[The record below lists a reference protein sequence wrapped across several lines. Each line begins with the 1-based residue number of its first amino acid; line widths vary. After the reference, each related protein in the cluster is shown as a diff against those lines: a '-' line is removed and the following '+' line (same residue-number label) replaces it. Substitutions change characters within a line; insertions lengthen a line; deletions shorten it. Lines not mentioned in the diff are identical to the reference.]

1 MSLIHLHAVID
12 SKANIHPS
20 TQIGPGAVIDA
31 HVTIGPDCKI
41 GPNVYI
47 TGHTI
52 IGAGN
57 RFHSGAVIGDEPQDL
72 KYDGAPTGLVM
83 GDRNVIR
90 EGVTIH
96 RSATLD
102 EPTRIG
108 NENFF
113 MANSHAAHNVQVG
126 NNVTLA
132 NGVLLAGHVIVE
144 DRVFMGGNA
153 GVHQFARVGQMAIF
167 QGLAGASL
175 DVPPGT
181 VVSGGINQLAGLNL
195 VGLKRG
201 GVGPAERKILKQLY
215 KSVLMECVLIETA
228 MLSIGITLDT
238 APPFIQG
245 FIHFIQNSKRG
256 VCRHGIR
263 SAAQKSS

>member
-1 MSLIHLHAVID
+1 MSLIHPSAVIATQ
-12 SKANIHPS
+12 ANIHPS
-20 TQIGPGAVIDA
+20 TQVGPGTVIDK
-31 HVTIGPDCKI
+31 HVDIGPDCKI

-47 TGHTI
+47 TGHTT

-57 RFHSGAVIGDEPQDL
+57 RIHSGAVIGDEPQDL
-72 KYDGAPTGLVM
+72 KYDGAPTELVI

-102 EPTRIG
+102 EPTRVG
-108 NENFF
+108 NDNFF
-113 MANSHAAHNVQVG
+113 MANSHAAHNVQIG
-126 NNVTLA
+126 NNVALA

-153 GVHQFARVGQMAIF
+153 VVHQFTRIGQMAIF
-167 QGLAGASL
+167 QGIAGASL
-175 DVPPGT
+175 DIPPGT
-181 VVSGGINQLAGLNL
+181 VVAGVNRLAGLNL

-201 GVGPAERKILKQLY
+201 GVGPEERKILKSLY
-215 KSVLMECVLIETA
+215 KSVLMERTSIEAA
-228 MLSIGITLDT
+228 MDSIGITLDT
-238 APPFIQG
+238 AMPFIQA

-256 VCRHGIR
+256 ICRHETR
-263 SAAQKSS
+263 SVT